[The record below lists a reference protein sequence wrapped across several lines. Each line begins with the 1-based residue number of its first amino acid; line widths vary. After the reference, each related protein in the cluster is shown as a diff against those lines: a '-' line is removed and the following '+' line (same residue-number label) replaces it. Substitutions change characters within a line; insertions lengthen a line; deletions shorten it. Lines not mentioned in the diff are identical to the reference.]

1 MQLTGCHNVNK
12 MRNATC
18 ADTQI
23 SIEWPYCS
31 FLYCGLMPFI
41 TWFFSQENA
50 CDFLTAG
57 VASNSSTFPGFVFR
71 WVVRLLL
78 FQHLSQLLHFLFRE
92 LRDHGLTRPKVLIV
106 VPFRDSALKIVEILT
121 KLLMAPGEVRN
132 GNRAVR

>member
-1 MQLTGCHNVNK
+1 MVYYVYADLCSLLAATSQFSIPISRNMQLTGCHNVNK

-41 TWFFSQENA
+41 TCFFSQENA

-57 VASNSSTFPGFVFR
+57 VASNSSTFPGCVFR
-71 WVVRLLL
+71 WVVRLLSVDNFCVFCL
-78 FQHLSQLLHFLFRE
+78 E
-92 LRDHGLTRPKVLIV
+92 NY
-106 VPFRDSALKIVEILT
+106 EIT
-121 KLLMAPGEVRN
+121 V
-132 GNRAVR
+132 